1 MADHDVLLGAAV
13 IGGAA
18 AIIAVRVAVIGPAT
32 VISDARDLAG

>member
-18 AIIAVRVAVIGPAT
+18 AVIAVRVAVIVRQRSYQTLGT
-32 VISDARDLAG
+32 